1 MASDKMQRMSR
12 KSGILAAILVLVPA
26 LRAAEPLPPAL
37 PPEPSAPVSVS
48 ADYIIGP
55 GDVLQVFVL
64 DNPELTITVPV
75 LPDGKISTPL
85 VQDMIAV
92 GKTSSMLASDI
103 EKVLSEYVRSPQ
115 VSVIITQAASA
126 FSQVK
131 VMGRVQRQQPLPYRE
146 GMTVLDA
153 ILAAGGLAEFAAPN
167 RAKLLRMENGKQTE
181 IRIRLGNLLNDG
193 DLKHNL
199 PLKPGD
205 VLLVPESRF

>member
-26 LRAAEPLPPAL
+26 LRAAEPLSPAL

-146 GMTVLDA
+146 GMVTSS
-153 ILAAGGLAEFAAPN
+153 I
-167 RAKLLRMENGKQTE
+167 TC
-181 IRIRLGNLLNDG
+181 
-193 DLKHNL
+193 H
-199 PLKPGD
+199 
-205 VLLVPESRF
+205 

>member
-1 MASDKMQRMSR
+1 MSR

>member
-1 MASDKMQRMSR
+1 MSR

-26 LRAAEPLPPAL
+26 LRAAEPLSPAL

>member
-1 MASDKMQRMSR
+1 MQRMSR

-26 LRAAEPLPPAL
+26 LRAAEPLSPAL

>member
-26 LRAAEPLPPAL
+26 LRAAEPLSPAL